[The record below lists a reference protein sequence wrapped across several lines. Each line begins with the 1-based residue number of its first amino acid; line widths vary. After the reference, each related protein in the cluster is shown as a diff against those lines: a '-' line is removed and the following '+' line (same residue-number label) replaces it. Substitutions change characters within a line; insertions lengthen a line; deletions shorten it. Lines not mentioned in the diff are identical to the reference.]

1 MATVPTQ
8 QASSPAPPSPAR
20 TARRV
25 IWGISFAVDGLLL
38 VAIAAGG
45 WFYWRIRACL
55 PQLDGALAVAGLE
68 NQVGVRR
75 DARGVPHLKASSL
88 DDLMFAEGYVTAQ
101 DRLWQMDLSR
111 RLARGELSEIFGK
124 RTLALDTEN
133 RKLGF
138 PEVAEH
144 GIQELDPDS
153 RQVLAAYARGVNAF
167 ISTHLDRL
175 PIEFVLLHYRPR
187 PWREADSIGVALNMA
202 KSLNTSWRT
211 DLMRERL
218 KSKLTP
224 ELYADL
230 FPDRDPL
237 DHPVAE
243 PVSGPAKAA
252 HPDASGVLVATG
264 SLLAPES
271 TSALA
276 ANPAAN
282 SSLTAESPPAA
293 DADLDPTLA
302 ALTASS
308 DEREDDPEF
317 ALGSNNWVASGAHT
331 QSGKPLLSSDPHLG
345 HSIPSIWYQVELEA
359 PGLHAAGVT
368 FPGGPVMVI
377 GHNERI
383 AWGMTNTG
391 PDVQDLYLETFK
403 PDDPNKYLVNGHWAD
418 ADVRQEVIKVRGAA
432 DVHLTV
438 RRTRHGPVIGED
450 GKYELALR
458 WTALEDHALT
468 FAFLRMARARNWQEF
483 TEAIRHFTGPEQ
495 NMVYGDVDG
504 NIGYYAP
511 AWVPVRKQGDGSVPV
526 RGDTGEGEWL
536 GYIPFEDLPHAYN
549 PPGGMIATANSRVVP
564 DGYPYFITHAW
575 AAPWR
580 TARIFQLLE
589 AGRNLTVDDMLRV
602 DMDIRSLEDE
612 DLAKE
617 LVAAGAARP
626 PEGADA
632 QYALEVLQSWD
643 GEARTD
649 SAATLVVEVTRPA
662 LLERLLRPQLG
673 DDARRYHWSL
683 AMTFVDN
690 VVHNQWTRW
699 LPPGDADFNVTLM
712 KSLEKGV
719 KQIPGIVGSADHS
732 RWRWG
737 RTIPL
742 TFHHP
747 LDALPLGR
755 RLFDVGPFPQ
765 WGMATTVKAT
775 TPGAGPS
782 MRMVVDFSDLD
793 RSVNNLTL
801 GESGQVSSPYYR
813 DQFDAWYHGRSF
825 PMLFSDAAVERG
837 AVHRLVLEPAK

>member
-8 QASSPAPPSPAR
+8 EASASSPAR

-25 IWGISFAVDGLLL
+25 VWSISFVIDGLIILAL
-38 VAIAAGG
+38 AVGG
-45 WFYWRIRACL
+45 WLYWRIHACL
-55 PQLDGALAVAGLE
+55 PQLDGRLAVAGVE
-68 NQVGVRR
+68 NKVEVLR

-124 RTLALDTEN
+124 RTLQVDIEN
-133 RKLGF
+133 RRLGF
-138 PEVAEH
+138 PEAAER
-144 GIQELDPDS
+144 GIQELDPES
-153 RQVLAAYARGVNAF
+153 RQVLAAYTRGVNAF
-167 ISTHLDRL
+167 ISTHLGRL
-175 PIEFVLLHYRPR
+175 PIEFLILHYPPR

-230 FPDRDPL
+230 FPDQAAL

-243 PVSGPAKAA
+243 PVSGPVKAA
-252 HPDASGVLVATG
+252 HPDASGVLVAAN
-264 SLLAPES
+264 SHAAPDS
-271 TSALA
+271 A
-276 ANPAAN
+276 ANPVLA
-282 SSLTAESPPAA
+282 AESPSGAVA
-293 DADLDPTLA
+293 ELDPTLA
-302 ALTASS
+302 ALLATT
-308 DEREDDPEF
+308 DDSEF
-317 ALGSNNWVASGAHT
+317 ALGSNNWVVSGAHT
-331 QSGKPLLSSDPHLG
+331 ESGKPLLSNDPHLG
-345 HSIPSIWYQVELEA
+345 HSVPSIWYQVELEA

-368 FPGGPVMVI
+368 FPGGPVLVI

-403 PDDPNKYLVNGHWAD
+403 PGDPNQYLVNGQWVA
-418 ADVRQEVIKVRGAA
+418 ADVHDEIIKVRGAA
-432 DVHLTV
+432 DVHVTV

-450 GKYELALR
+450 GQYQLALR

-468 FAFLRMARARNWQEF
+468 FAFLRMARARNWHEF

-526 RGDTGEGEWL
+526 RGDTDGNEWL

-549 PPGGMIATANSRVVP
+549 PPGGIIATANSRVVP
-564 DGYPYFITHAW
+564 DGYPYFITHEW

-589 AGRNLTVDDMLRV
+589 AGSKLTVDDMLRV

-612 DLAKE
+612 DLARE
-617 LVAAGAARP
+617 LIAAGAARP
-626 PEGADA
+626 PESPDA
-632 QYALEVLQSWD
+632 QYALQVLRSWD
-643 GEARTD
+643 GEARAD
-649 SAATLVVEVTRPA
+649 SAAPLIVESTRLA
-662 LLERLLRPQLG
+662 LLERLVRPKLG
-673 DDARRYHWSL
+673 DDASRYRWPL
-683 AMTFVDN
+683 AMTFLDN
-690 VVHNQWTRW
+690 VIHNHWTRW

-712 KSLEKGV
+712 KSLEDGLTGV
-719 KQIPGIVGSADHS
+719 AKRVGSADHS

-737 RTIPL
+737 DTIPL

-747 LDALPLGR
+747 LDALPFGR

-782 MRMVVDFSDLD
+782 MRMVVNFADLD

-813 DQFDAWYHGRSF
+813 DQFNAWYHGRSF

-837 AVHRLVLEPAK
+837 TVHKLTLEPAK

>member
-1 MATVPTQ
+1 M
-8 QASSPAPPSPAR
+8 
-20 TARRV
+20 
-25 IWGISFAVDGLLL
+25 IWVISFLIDGLLI
-38 VAIAAGG
+38 VALGVAG
-45 WFYWRIRACL
+45 WFYWRLHACL
-55 PQLDGALAVAGLE
+55 PQLDGRLAVARLQNKVE
-68 NQVGVRR
+68 VLR
-75 DARGVPHLKASSL
+75 DAHGVPHLKAASL

-138 PEVAEH
+138 PEAAKR
-144 GIQELDPDS
+144 GIQELDPAS
-153 RQVLAAYARGVNAF
+153 RQVLAAYTRGVNAF
-167 ISTHLDRL
+167 IATHLDRL

-202 KSLNTSWRT
+202 KSLNTSWPA

-218 KSKLTP
+218 KSKLAP

-230 FPDRDPL
+230 LPDHAAL

-243 PVSGPAKAA
+243 PVSGPIKVA
-252 HPDASGVLVATG
+252 HPDATGVLVAADSHAAADVFSDSATNPAP
-264 SLLAPES
+264 LPES
-271 TSALA
+271 PGTY
-276 ANPAAN
+276 
-282 SSLTAESPPAA
+282 
-293 DADLDPTLA
+293 ADLDPTLA
-302 ALTASS
+302 ALVATPDS
-308 DEREDDPEF
+308 EF
-317 ALGSNNWVASGAHT
+317 ALGSNNWVVSGAHT
-331 QSGKPLLSSDPHLG
+331 ESGKPLLSNDPHLG

-359 PGLHAAGVT
+359 PGLHVAGVT
-368 FPGGPVMVI
+368 FPGGPVIVI

-391 PDVQDLYLETFK
+391 PDVQDLYLETFN
-403 PDDPNKYLVNGHWAD
+403 PANPNQYLVNGQWVE
-418 ADVRQEVIKVRGAA
+418 ADVRQEVIKVRGVG

-450 GKYELALR
+450 GKYQLALR

-468 FAFLRMARARNWQEF
+468 FAFLRMARAGTWQEF
-483 TEAIRHFTGPEQ
+483 TDAIRHFTGPEQ

-511 AWVPVRKQGDGSVPV
+511 AWVPVRKQGDGSLPV
-526 RGDTGEGEWL
+526 GGDTDDHEWL

-549 PPGGMIATANSRVVP
+549 PPGGIIATANSRVVP

-575 AAPWR
+575 APPWR
-580 TARIFQLLE
+580 TARIFELLE
-589 AGRNLTVDDMLRV
+589 AGHKLRVDDMLRI

-612 DLAKE
+612 DLARE
-617 LVAAGAARP
+617 LIAAGAAHP
-626 PEGADA
+626 PENADG
-632 QYALEVLQSWD
+632 QYALQVLRSWD
-643 GEARTD
+643 GEARAD
-649 SAATLVVEVTRPA
+649 SAAPLIVESTRLA
-662 LLERLLRPQLG
+662 LLQRLLRPKLG
-673 DDARRYHWSL
+673 DDASRYRWPL

-690 VVHNQWTRW
+690 AVHNRWTRW

-712 KSLEKGV
+712 ESLEDGLKAV
-719 KQIPGIVGSADHS
+719 AKRVGSEDHS

-737 RTIPL
+737 DAIPL

-747 LDALPLGR
+747 LDALPFGH

-782 MRMVVDFSDLD
+782 MRMVVDFADLD

-813 DQFDAWYHGRSF
+813 DQFNAWYHGRSF
-825 PMLFSDAAVERG
+825 PMLFSDDAVARG
-837 AVHRLVLEPAK
+837 AVHRLTLEPAK

>member
-8 QASSPAPPSPAR
+8 PTSPAR

-25 IWGISFAVDGLLL
+25 IWGISFFVDALIL
-38 VAIAAGG
+38 VALGVGG
-45 WFYWRIRACL
+45 WFYWRVRTCL
-55 PQLDGALAVAGLE
+55 PQLDGTLAVSGLE
-68 NQVGVRR
+68 NKVKVRR

-124 RTLALDTEN
+124 RTLQVDTEN

-138 PEVAEH
+138 SELAER
-144 GIQELDPDS
+144 GIQELDPES
-153 RQVLAAYARGVNAF
+153 RQVLAAYTRGVNAF

-175 PIEFVLLHYRPR
+175 PIEFMLLHYRPR
-187 PWREADSIGVALNMA
+187 PWRAADSIGVALNMA
-202 KSLNTSWRT
+202 KSLNSSWRT

-218 KSKLTP
+218 KSKLSP

-230 FPDRDPL
+230 FPDQVAL
-237 DHPVAE
+237 DHPVAV
-243 PVSGPAKAA
+243 PVSGPVKAA
-252 HPDASGVLVATG
+252 HPDASGVLVAAG
-264 SLLAPES
+264 SRPALDPASDASTNLAP
-271 TSALA
+271 
-276 ANPAAN
+276 
-282 SSLTAESPPAA
+282 TAESPRALPAE
-293 DADLDPTLA
+293 LDPTLA
-302 ALTASS
+302 ALTTT
-308 DEREDDPEF
+308 RDDPEF
-317 ALGSNNWVASGAHT
+317 ALGSNNWVVSGAHT
-331 QSGKPLLSSDPHLG
+331 ASGKPLLSNDPHLG

-403 PDDPNKYLVNGHWAD
+403 PGDANQYLVNGQWVA
-418 ADVRQEVIKVRGAA
+418 AEVRQEVIKVRGAA

-438 RRTRHGPVIGED
+438 RCTRHGPVIGED

-511 AWVPVRKQGDGSVPV
+511 AWVPVRKQGDGSVTV
-526 RGDTGEGEWL
+526 RGDTDDNEWL

-549 PPGGMIATANSRVVP
+549 PPSGIIATANSRVVP

-589 AGRNLTVDDMLRV
+589 AGHNLTVDDMLRI
-602 DMDIRSLEDE
+602 DMDIHSLEDE

-617 LVAAGAARP
+617 LVAAGAAHP
-626 PEGADA
+626 PETPDA
-632 QYALEVLQSWD
+632 QYALQVLRGWD
-643 GEARTD
+643 GEARAD
-649 SAATLVVEVTRPA
+649 SAATLIVEVTRPV
-662 LLERLLRPQLG
+662 LLERLLRPKLG
-673 DDARRYHWSL
+673 DDASGYHWSL

-690 VVHNQWTRW
+690 AVHNHWTRW
-699 LPPGDADFNVTLM
+699 LPPGDADFNVTLIT
-712 KSLEKGV
+712 SLEKGV
-719 KQIPGIVGSADHS
+719 KRIPQIAGTADH
-732 RWRWG
+732 RGWRWG
-737 RTIPL
+737 DTIPL
-742 TFHHP
+742 IFHHP

-755 RLFDVGPFPQ
+755 WFFDVGPFPQ
-765 WGMATTVKAT
+765 WGMGTSVKAT

-801 GESGQVSSPYYR
+801 GESGQVSSRYYR

-825 PMLFSDAAVERG
+825 PMLFSDDAVERG
-837 AVHRLVLEPAK
+837 AVHRLILDPAK

>member
-8 QASSPAPPSPAR
+8 EASASSPAR

-25 IWGISFAVDGLLL
+25 VWGISFVIDGLII
-38 VAIAAGG
+38 VALAVGG
-45 WFYWRIRACL
+45 WLYWRIHACL
-55 PQLDGALAVAGLE
+55 PQLDGPLAVAGLE
-68 NQVGVRR
+68 NKVEVLR
-75 DARGVPHLKASSL
+75 DARGVPHVKASSL

-124 RTLALDTEN
+124 RTLAVDTEN

-138 PEVAEH
+138 PETAER
-144 GIQELDPDS
+144 GIQELDAES
-153 RQVLAAYARGVNAF
+153 RQVLAAYTRGVNAF

-175 PIEFVLLHYRPR
+175 PIEFLILHYRPR
-187 PWREADSIGVALNMA
+187 PWRDADSIGVALNMA
-202 KSLNTSWRT
+202 KSLNTSWPT

-218 KSKLTP
+218 KSKLAP
-224 ELYADL
+224 ELYTDL
-230 FPDRDPL
+230 FPDQAAL
-237 DHPVAE
+237 DRPVAE
-243 PVSGPAKAA
+243 PVSGPVKVA
-252 HPDASGVLVATG
+252 HPDATGVLAV
-264 SLLAPES
+264 
-271 TSALA
+271 
-276 ANPAAN
+276 AN
-282 SSLTAESPPAA
+282 SHAAAEASADLVDSPSTAVSE
-293 DADLDPTLA
+293 LDPTLA
-302 ALTASS
+302 ALLTT
-308 DEREDDPEF
+308 RDDSEF
-317 ALGSNNWVASGAHT
+317 VLGSNNWVVSGAHT
-331 QSGKPLLSSDPHLG
+331 ESGKPLLSNDPHLG
-345 HSIPSIWYQVELEA
+345 HSVPSIWYQVELEA

-368 FPGGPVMVI
+368 FPGGPVIVI

-391 PDVQDLYLETFK
+391 PDVQDLYLETFN
-403 PDDPNKYLVNGHWAD
+403 PQNPNQYLVNGHWVEAE
-418 ADVRQEVIKVRGAA
+418 AREEVIKVRGGG

-450 GKYELALR
+450 GKYQLALR

-468 FAFLRMARARNWQEF
+468 FAFLRMARARHWQDF

-526 RGDTGEGEWL
+526 RGDTDDNEWL

-549 PPGGMIATANSRVVP
+549 PPGGIIATANSRVVP

-575 AAPWR
+575 APPWR

-589 AGRNLTVDDMLRV
+589 AGHRFKVDDMLRI
-602 DMDIRSLEDE
+602 DMDVRSLEDE
-612 DLAKE
+612 DLARE
-617 LVAAGAARP
+617 LIAAGAAHP
-626 PEGADA
+626 PESSDA
-632 QYALEVLQSWD
+632 QYALQVLRSWD
-643 GEARTD
+643 GEARAD
-649 SAATLVVEVTRPA
+649 SAAPLIVESTRLA
-662 LLERLLRPQLG
+662 LLERLIGPKLG
-673 DDARRYHWSL
+673 DDAGRYRWPL

-690 VVHNQWTRW
+690 VIHNRWPRW
-699 LPPGDADFNVTLM
+699 LPPGDADFNITLM
-712 KSLEKGV
+712 KSLEDDLKSV
-719 KQIPGIVGSADHS
+719 AKRVGASDHS

-737 RTIPL
+737 DTIPL

-747 LDALPLGR
+747 LDALPFGHW
-755 RLFDVGPFPQ
+755 LFDVGTFPQ

-782 MRMVVDFSDLD
+782 MRMVVDFADLD
-793 RSVNNLTL
+793 HSVNNLTL

-813 DQFDAWYHGRSF
+813 DQFNAWYHGRSF
-825 PMLFSDAAVERG
+825 SMLFSDSAVERG
-837 AVHRLVLEPAK
+837 TVYRLILEPAK